1 MCYIFV
7 IQPVLRRPVE
17 STIHTLVCDNPSGM
31 KTLFWMNGSFEF
43 YDDNDNI
50 TDILDV
56 FWFINHYVSYCE
68 QNGLPVNERMFL

>member
-1 MCYIFV
+1 
-7 IQPVLRRPVE
+7 
-17 STIHTLVCDNPSGM
+17 M